1 MRRFF
6 SFLMG
11 ALTGALVG
19 ATVALLL
26 APSSGEELQ
35 TRARERFT
43 TVTDEVRQAYEGRAP
58 PCTVERAGGSSG
70 KNSAYTCFILANWP
84 MSTRNTVVLTT
95 WLNEEPPD
103 SRILPRFSNA

>member
-11 ALTGALVG
+11 TLTGALVG

-35 TRARERFT
+35 SRARERF
-43 TVTDEVRQAYEGRAP
+43 VSLKDEVRQAYEARVAQLEAELETLRQRVKP
-58 PCTVERAGGSSG
+58 
-70 KNSAYTCFILANWP
+70 
-84 MSTRNTVVLTT
+84 
-95 WLNEEPPD
+95 EEKE
-103 SRILPRFSNA
+103 AKKAKKA

>member
-1 MRRFF
+1 MGRFF

-43 TVTDEVRQAYEGRAP
+43 TVKDEVRQAYEARVAQLE
-58 PCTVERAGGSSG
+58 TELESLRKRVKA
-70 KNSAYTCFILANWP
+70 
-84 MSTRNTVVLTT
+84 
-95 WLNEEPPD
+95 EP
-103 SRILPRFSNA
+103 AKKA

>member
-43 TVTDEVRQAYEGRAP
+43 TVKDEVRQAYEARVAQLE
-58 PCTVERAGGSSG
+58 TELESLRKRVKA
-70 KNSAYTCFILANWP
+70 
-84 MSTRNTVVLTT
+84 
-95 WLNEEPPD
+95 EP
-103 SRILPRFSNA
+103 AKKV

>member
-1 MRRFF
+1 
-6 SFLMG
+6 G

-43 TVTDEVRQAYEGRAP
+43 TVKDEVRQAYEARVAQLE
-58 PCTVERAGGSSG
+58 TELESLRKRVKA
-70 KNSAYTCFILANWP
+70 
-84 MSTRNTVVLTT
+84 
-95 WLNEEPPD
+95 EP
-103 SRILPRFSNA
+103 AKKA

>member
-1 MRRFF
+1 MRRMF

-35 TRARERFT
+35 ARARERFT
-43 TVTDEVRQAYEGRAP
+43 TVKDEVRQAYEARVAQLEAELESLRKRVKP
-58 PCTVERAGGSSG
+58 
-70 KNSAYTCFILANWP
+70 
-84 MSTRNTVVLTT
+84 
-95 WLNEEPPD
+95 EP
-103 SRILPRFSNA
+103 AKKA

>member
-1 MRRFF
+1 MF

-35 TRARERFT
+35 ARARERFA
-43 TVTDEVRQAYEGRAP
+43 TVKDEVRQAYEARVAQLEAELESLRKRVKP
-58 PCTVERAGGSSG
+58 
-70 KNSAYTCFILANWP
+70 
-84 MSTRNTVVLTT
+84 
-95 WLNEEPPD
+95 EPVKKG
-103 SRILPRFSNA
+103 

>member
-1 MRRFF
+1 MGRFF

-43 TVTDEVRQAYEGRAP
+43 SVKDEVRQAYEARVAQLEAELESLRKR
-58 PCTVERAGGSSG
+58 VKA
-70 KNSAYTCFILANWP
+70 
-84 MSTRNTVVLTT
+84 
-95 WLNEEPPD
+95 EP
-103 SRILPRFSNA
+103 AKKA